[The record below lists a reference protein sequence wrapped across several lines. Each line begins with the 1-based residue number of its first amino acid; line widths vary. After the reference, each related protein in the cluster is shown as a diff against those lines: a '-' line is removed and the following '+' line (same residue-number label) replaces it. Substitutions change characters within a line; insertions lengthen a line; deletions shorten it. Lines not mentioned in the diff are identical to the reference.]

1 VAEPRALRVAFLGN
15 DPWSVPSLEALGRSR
30 HDVVAVVTR
39 VPRPGRRGQGPA
51 PTPVAAAARNLGL
64 PFVEVETVKSGPGS
78 DALAG
83 AGADVLVVVAYGE
96 ILPAAIL
103 NTPTIAPVNVHFSLL
118 PMLRGASPVHTALLL
133 GMDETG
139 VTTIHMDLGLDTG
152 PILRRRAELIRE
164 DDDGG
169 SLGARLA
176 GIGAGLLVET
186 LDDLSAG
193 RATPIPQDD
202 SRATYAPKLG
212 PADRRLVWNEAARAL
227 VNRVRAFAPDPG
239 AAATF
244 RGRPLK
250 VLRAKAVEGA
260 GQPGAVIDVDENG
273 FVVATAQGGFRALE
287 VAPAGGRRMSAADFA
302 RGHHPTLGERLE

>member
-1 VAEPRALRVAFLGN
+1 VSELRALRVAFLGN

-30 HDVVAVVTR
+30 HDVAAVVTR

-51 PTPVAAAARNLGL
+51 PPPVAAAARTLRL
-64 PFVEVETVKSGPGS
+64 PFVEVETVKSGAGF
-78 DALAG
+78 DALAR
-83 AGADVLVVVAYGE
+83 AGADVLAVVAYGE

-103 NTPTIAPVNVHFSLL
+103 NIPTIAPVNVHFSLL
-118 PMLRGASPVHTALLL
+118 PMLRGASPVQTALLL
-133 GMDETG
+133 GMDQTG
-139 VTTIHMDLGLDTG
+139 VTTIHMDTGQDTG
-152 PILRRRAELIRE
+152 PILRNRPEPIRE

-176 GIGAGLLVET
+176 GIGADLLVET

-193 RATPIPQDD
+193 RATPVPQED
-202 SRATYAPKLG
+202 SLATYAPKLG
-212 PADRRLVWNEAARAL
+212 PADRRLLWSEPAGKL

-250 VLRAKAVEGA
+250 VLRAQAVEGA

-273 FVVATAQGGFRALE
+273 FVVATADGGFRPLE

-302 RGHHPTLGERLE
+302 RGHHPVRGERLE

>member
-15 DPWSVPSLEALGRSR
+15 DPWSVPSLKALARSR
-30 HDVVAVVTR
+30 HDVAVVVTR

-273 FVVATAQGGFRALE
+273 FVVATAEGGFRALE
-287 VAPAGGRRMSAADFA
+287 VALAGGRRMSAADFA

>member
-273 FVVATAQGGFRALE
+273 FVVATAEGGFRALE
-287 VAPAGGRRMSAADFA
+287 VTPAGGRRMSAADFA

>member
-1 VAEPRALRVAFLGN
+1 MAEPRALRVAFLGN
-15 DPWSVPSLEALGRSR
+15 DSWSVPSLEALGRSR

-51 PTPVAAAARNLGL
+51 PTPVAVAARNLGL
-64 PFVEVETVKSGPGS
+64 PFIEVETVKSGSGS
-78 DALAG
+78 DALAR
-83 AGADVLVVVAYGE
+83 ARADVLAVVAYGE

-103 NTPTIAPVNVHFSLL
+103 SMPTIAPVNVHFSLL
-118 PMLRGASPVHTALLL
+118 PMLRGASPVQTALLL

-139 VTTIHMDLGLDTG
+139 VTTIRMDPGLDTG
-152 PILRRRAELIRE
+152 PILRRRPEPIRE

-169 SLGARLA
+169 ALGARLA

-212 PADRRLVWNEAARAL
+212 PADRRLVWNEPARAL

-273 FVVATAQGGFRALE
+273 FVVATAEGGLRALE

-302 RGHHPTLGERLE
+302 RGHHPVLGERLE

>member
-1 VAEPRALRVAFLGN
+1 
-15 DPWSVPSLEALGRSR
+15 
-30 HDVVAVVTR
+30 
-39 VPRPGRRGQGPA
+39 
-51 PTPVAAAARNLGL
+51 
-64 PFVEVETVKSGPGS
+64 VETVKSGPGS

-176 GIGAGLLVET
+176 GIGADLLVET

-273 FVVATAQGGFRALE
+273 FVVATAEGGFRALE

>member
-1 VAEPRALRVAFLGN
+1 VSEPRGLRVAFLGN

-30 HDVVAVVTR
+30 HDVVTVATR

-51 PTPVAAAARNLGL
+51 PTQVAATARTLGL
-64 PFVEVETVKSGPGS
+64 PFVEVETVKSGRGF
-78 DALAG
+78 DALAR
-83 AGADVLVVVAYGE
+83 AGADVLAVVAYGE

-103 NTPTIAPVNVHFSLL
+103 NIPTIAPVNVHFSLL
-118 PMLRGASPVHTALLL
+118 PMLRGASPVQTALLL
-133 GMDETG
+133 GMDQTG
-139 VTTIHMDLGLDTG
+139 VTTIRMDTGLDTG
-152 PILRRRAELIRE
+152 PILRHRAEPIRE
-164 DDDGG
+164 DDDSG

-176 GIGAGLLVET
+176 GIGADLLVET

-202 SRATYAPKLG
+202 SLATYAPKLG
-212 PADRRLVWNEAARAL
+212 PADRRLVWTEPARKL

-250 VLRAKAVEGA
+250 VLRAQAVEGA

-273 FVVATAQGGFRALE
+273 FVVATAEGGFRPLE

-302 RGHHPTLGERLE
+302 RGHHPVRGERFE